1 MRLEPMRWWHI
12 DEVHAL
18 EQHLFPIDTW
28 SKEQFWSELAQP
40 TRSYVVALEENEVL
54 GYFGLFA
61 LAPEADVQTIA
72 VSPKAQGK
80 GLGSLLL
87 NELISQALDRGCEQ
101 LMLEVRSDNDS
112 ALALYARFGFVE
124 LTVRRNYYAPSVDAI
139 VMRQRPLRKLVK
151 Q

>member
-40 TRSYVVALEENEVL
+40 TRSYVVALEENDVV

-101 LMLEVRSDNDS
+101 LMLEVRSDNSS
-112 ALALYARFGFVE
+112 ASALYARFGFEEV
-124 LTVRRNYYAPSVDAI
+124 TVRRNYYAPSIDAI
-139 VMRQRPLRKLVK
+139 VMRQRPLRKPV
-151 Q
+151 QQ

>member
-1 MRLEPMRWWHI
+1 M
-12 DEVHAL
+12 
-18 EQHLFPIDTW
+18 
-28 SKEQFWSELAQP
+28 
-40 TRSYVVALEENEVL
+40 

-87 NELISQALDRGCEQ
+87 NELISQALDRGCDQ

-112 ALALYARFGFVE
+112 ALALYARFGFEEV
-124 LTVRRNYYAPSVDAI
+124 TVRRNYYAPSVDAI
-139 VMRQRPLRKLVK
+139 VMRQRPLRKMVK